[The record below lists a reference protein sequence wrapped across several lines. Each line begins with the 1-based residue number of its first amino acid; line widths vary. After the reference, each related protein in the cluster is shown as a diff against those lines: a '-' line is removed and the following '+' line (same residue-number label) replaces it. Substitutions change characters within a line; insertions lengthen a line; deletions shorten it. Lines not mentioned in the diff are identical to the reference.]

1 MSLKLDGK
9 KLSLEIEERLK
20 NYIQINKTI
29 AKRNPGLAVI
39 RIGEDPASGVYVG
52 NKEKACSRVGI
63 KSYIFHLK
71 DSVEQK
77 EVEQLLNKLNLD
89 NDIDGMLLQLP
100 ISKKFDEQRLIS
112 FINPGKD
119 VDGLN
124 EQNIG
129 KLVKNEPAMRSCTP
143 AGIINLLRSQNIE
156 IEGKKI
162 VVIGRSLLVGKPLSL
177 MLLNLNATVT
187 MTHSKTINLNKICKE
202 ADILIAAAGKPNLI
216 DSNFVKEGAVIID
229 VGIHR
234 LKSSDKSKNR
244 LCGDVLLE
252 DVIPKVFAYTPVPGG
267 VGPMTV
273 TMLLVNTISSWQKQ
287 FGLSSTLNDLQP

>member
-9 KLSLEIEERLK
+9 KLSLEIEERLR
-20 NYIQINKTI
+20 NYILTNKTI

-71 DSVEQK
+71 DTVEQK

-89 NDIDGMLLQLP
+89 NNIDGMLLQLP

-112 FINPGKD
+112 FINPKKD

-129 KLVKNEPAMRSCTP
+129 KLVKNEQAMRSCTP
-143 AGIINLLRSQNIE
+143 AGIVNLLKSQNIK

-187 MTHSKTINLNKICKE
+187 ITHSKTLNLNKICKE

-216 DSNFVKEGAVIID
+216 DSSFVKEGAVIID

-234 LKSSDKSKNR
+234 LTTSDKSKTR